1 MPSQGLERGPI
12 RAATTIGRGT
22 TVNHYYLLGR
32 SGLRVSQ
39 LALGTMNFGVDG
51 FHAAYGKT
59 EEEAEPIFHQY
70 LEAGGNLVDTAD
82 FYTAGE
88 SERILGRLIDR
99 AGVRDRL
106 VLTSKATNTVD
117 PADPNASGNGRKHLV
132 RAVEGSLSRLGTDY
146 IDLYLLHTWDRITPV
161 EEVVHTLDDLVR
173 AGKIRY
179 AGLSDVPAWYAARA
193 QSYAEAH
200 GLAPMIN
207 VQLPYSLV
215 TRGIEAEFVSMAQS
229 LGMGLTAWSPL
240 GGGLLSGKYRRTG
253 EGMSGTGRLTNP
265 DAAGREI
272 NPGDWKV
279 IEALEGVAADL
290 GRSMAQVAINWVA
303 TQPAVASVIVGAS
316 SPAQLASNFGALDFE
331 IPADA
336 RRRLDE
342 ASAPD
347 LGLPYGMFTPQYQSW
362 VVSPGLGI
370 GDKPAGYAP
379 PVFNG
384 AAQPT
389 A

>member
-1 MPSQGLERGPI
+1 M
-12 RAATTIGRGT
+12 
-22 TVNHYYLLGR
+22 NHYYLLGR
-32 SGLRVSQ
+32 SGLRVSR

-59 EEEAEPIFHQY
+59 EAESEPIFRRY
-70 LEAGGNLVDTAD
+70 LEAGGNLIDTAD

-88 SERILGRLIDR
+88 SEKILGRLIDR
-99 AGVRDRL
+99 AGVRERV

-117 PADPNASGNGRKHLV
+117 PTDPNASGNGRKHV
-132 RAVEGSLSRLGTDY
+132 TRAVEASLRRLGTDY

-173 AGKIRY
+173 SGKIRY

-207 VQLPYSLV
+207 VQLPYSLAG
-215 TRGIEAEFVSMAQS
+215 RDIETEFVAMAQT
-229 LGMGLTAWSPL
+229 LGMGITAFSPI
-240 GGGLLSGKYRRTG
+240 GGGLLSGKYRRTN
-253 EGMSGTGRLTNP
+253 EGLSGTGRLTNP
-265 DAAGREI
+265 DAPGREI
-272 NPGDWKV
+272 SPSAWKV

-303 TQPAVASVIVGAS
+303 TQPAVGSVIIGAS
-316 SPAQLASNFGALDFE
+316 TPEQIASNFGALDFE

-342 ASAPD
+342 ASAPN
-347 LGLPYGMFTPQYQSW
+347 LGLPYAMFTPQYQSW

-370 GDKPAGYAP
+370 GDKPTGYAP

-384 AAQPT
+384 VTSPT
-389 A
+389 M

>member
-1 MPSQGLERGPI
+1 M
-12 RAATTIGRGT
+12 TM
-22 TVNHYYLLGR
+22 NYYLLGR
-32 SGLRVSQ
+32 SGLRVSR

-51 FHAAYGKT
+51 FHAAYGKS
-59 EEEAEPIFHQY
+59 EDEAEPIFRRY

-88 SERILGRLIDR
+88 SERILGRLIAR
-99 AGVRDRL
+99 TGVRDLL
-106 VLTSKATNTVD
+106 VLTSKFTNTVD
-117 PADPNASGNGRKHLV
+117 PADPNASGNGRKHIV
-132 RAVEGSLSRLGTDY
+132 RAVEASLRRLGTDY

-161 EEVVHTLDDLVR
+161 EEVVQTLDDLVR
-173 AGKIRY
+173 VGKIRY

-200 GLAPMIN
+200 GLTPMIT

-215 TRGIEAEFVSMAQS
+215 WRGIEPEFVPMAQTVG
-229 LGMGLTAWSPL
+229 LGITAWSPV
-240 GGGLLSGKYRRTG
+240 GGGLLTGKYRRAG
-253 EGMSGTGRLTNP
+253 DGLAG
-265 DAAGREI
+265 AGRWG
-272 NPGDWKV
+272 NPETKAPKVTDRDWQV
-279 IEALEGVAADL
+279 IEALERVASDL

-303 TQPAVASVIVGAS
+303 TQPAVASVVIGAS
-316 SPAQLASNFGALDFE
+316 SPEQLDSNLAALDFE

-342 ASAPD
+342 ASAPAVGQ
-347 LGLPYGMFTPQYQSW
+347 LYAMFTPEYQSW
-362 VVSPGLGI
+362 IVSPGLGV

-384 AAQPT
+384 PPHAAR
-389 A
+389 

>member
-1 MPSQGLERGPI
+1 M
-12 RAATTIGRGT
+12 
-22 TVNHYYLLGR
+22 NHYYLLGR
-32 SGLRVSQ
+32 SGLRVSR

-59 EEEAEPIFHQY
+59 EEEAEPIFRQY
-70 LEAGGNLVDTAD
+70 LEAGGNLIDTAD

-99 AGVRDRL
+99 AGVRERL

-117 PADPNASGNGRKHLV
+117 PTDPNASGNGRKHLV

-179 AGLSDVPAWYAARA
+179 AGLSDVPAWYAGRA

-229 LGMGLTAWSPL
+229 LGMGLTAWSPI

-253 EGMSGTGRLTNP
+253 EGISGTGRLTNP

-272 NPGDWKV
+272 NPSDWKI
-279 IEALEGVAADL
+279 IEALESVAADL

-316 SPAQLASNFGALDFE
+316 SPEQLASNFGALDFE

-384 AAQPT
+384 ATQPT
-389 A
+389 T

>member
-1 MPSQGLERGPI
+1 M
-12 RAATTIGRGT
+12 
-22 TVNHYYLLGR
+22 NHYYLLGR
-32 SGLRVSQ
+32 SGLRVSR

-59 EEEAEPIFHQY
+59 EDEAEPIFRQY
-70 LEAGGNLVDTAD
+70 LESGGNFIDTAD

-88 SERILGRLIDR
+88 SEKILGRLIDR
-99 AGVRDRL
+99 AGVRERL

-117 PADPNASGNGRKHLV
+117 PSDPNASGNGRKHIM
-132 RAVEGSLSRLGTDY
+132 RALEASLRRLGTDY

-173 AGKIRY
+173 SGKIRY

-200 GLAPMIN
+200 GLTPMIN

-215 TRGIEAEFVSMAQS
+215 ARDIEAEHVTMAQT
-229 LGMGLTAWSPL
+229 LGMGLTAWSPI

-253 EGMSGTGRLTNP
+253 EGMTGTGRLTNP

-272 NPGDWKV
+272 SPSDWQV
-279 IEALEGVAADL
+279 IEALESVAADL

-303 TQPAVASVIVGAS
+303 TQPAVGSVVIGAS
-316 SPAQLASNFGALDFE
+316 SPEQLTSNLGALDFE

-342 ASAPD
+342 ASAPRVP
-347 LGLPYGMFTPQYQSW
+347 LLYGMFTPQYQSW
-362 VVSPGLGI
+362 VVSPGLGV

-379 PVFNG
+379 AVFNG
-384 AAQPT
+384 AGSPS
-389 A
+389 